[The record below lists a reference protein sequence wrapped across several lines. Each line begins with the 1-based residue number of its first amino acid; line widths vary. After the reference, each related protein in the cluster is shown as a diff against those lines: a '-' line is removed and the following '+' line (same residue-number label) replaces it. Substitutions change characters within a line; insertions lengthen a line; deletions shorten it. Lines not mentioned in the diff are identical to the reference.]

1 VKPTDSIGVVLEAQQ
16 WNVVMATLQEA
27 PYRVAQPIVQALAEQ
42 FAAAAR
48 AAPDRPDDP

>member
-1 VKPTDSIGVVLEAQQ
+1 VKPTDTFGVMLEAQQ
-16 WNVVMATLQEA
+16 WNVVMTALQEA